1 MAIAGLTQLLVFFT
15 SRVQSPDEVFAGL
28 LQNRSAFSH
37 RVIPD
42 QLFSNTFP

>member
-1 MAIAGLTQLLVFFT
+1 MAIAGSAQRSVSGT
-15 SRVQSPDEVFAGL
+15 SKVQSPDEVLAGL

-42 QLFSNTFP
+42 QLFSSTFR